1 MLVCNLLT
9 KKNVRSIIYANECSF
24 GGHLMN
30 HLLKC
35 SFNQKLPI
43 ELIYLNGSGDFSQR
57 TVIVRKI
64 YEDRVLV
71 YCMQKKQVRMLKL
84 ANILSVDKVRNNYQ
98 YA

>member
-1 MLVCNLLT
+1 
-9 KKNVRSIIYANECSF
+9 
-24 GGHLMN
+24 MN

-35 SFNQKLPI
+35 SFNQKVPI
-43 ELIYLNGSGDFSQR
+43 ELIYLTGSGDFSQR

-71 YCMQKKQVRMLKL
+71 YCMQKQQVRMLKL
-84 ANILSVDKVRNNYQ
+84 ANILSIDKVRTKYQ

>member
-1 MLVCNLLT
+1 MFSRRSSYESFTYMLIQS
-9 KKNVRSIIYANECSF
+9 KI
-24 GGHLMN
+24 
-30 HLLKC
+30 
-35 SFNQKLPI
+35 PI

-71 YCMQKKQVRMLKL
+71 YCMQKQQVRMLKL
-84 ANILSVDKVRNNYQ
+84 PNILSVDKVRNNYQ

>member
-1 MLVCNLLT
+1 
-9 KKNVRSIIYANECSF
+9 
-24 GGHLMN
+24 MN

-64 YEDRVLV
+64 YEDHVLV
-71 YCMQKKQVRMLKL
+71 YCMQKQQVRMLKL

>member
-1 MLVCNLLT
+1 
-9 KKNVRSIIYANECSF
+9 
-24 GGHLMN
+24 MN

-43 ELIYLNGSGDFSQR
+43 VLIYLNGSGDFSQR

-64 YEDRVLV
+64 YENRVLV
-71 YCMQKKQVRMLKL
+71 YCMQKQQVRMLKL

>member
-1 MLVCNLLT
+1 MCVCNLLT
-9 KKNVRSIIYANECSF
+9 KKNVCSIIYANERSF

-71 YCMQKKQVRMLKL
+71 YCMQKQQVRMLKL

>member
-1 MLVCNLLT
+1 
-9 KKNVRSIIYANECSF
+9 
-24 GGHLMN
+24 MN

-35 SFNQKLPI
+35 SLNQKIPI
-43 ELIYLNGSGDFSQR
+43 ELIYLKGSRDFSQR

-71 YCMQKKQVRMLKL
+71 YCMQKQQVRTLKL
-84 ANILSVDKVRNNYQ
+84 ANILSVDKVRTNYQ

>member
-1 MLVCNLLT
+1 
-9 KKNVRSIIYANECSF
+9 
-24 GGHLMN
+24 MN

-71 YCMQKKQVRMLKL
+71 YCMQKQQDRMLKL